1 MRSLKLASQY
11 LSTAV
16 CRTPLVAQRA
26 TYTRSARGPPLGFGS
41 ALVVGAVW
49 RATRPLLICEVD
61 IGAEAMW
68 ELSEKMLQVLRS
80 SCKDRRLNPH
90 LTPQLVLKVY
100 AADSAP

>member
-1 MRSLKLASQY
+1 MRSGKLARQY
-11 LSTAV
+11 VSTAV

-26 TYTRSARGPPLGFGS
+26 TYTRSARGPSFGF
-41 ALVVGAVW
+41 
-49 RATRPLLICEVD
+49 ATRPLLICEVD